1 MRNRTPRR
9 AREWGGLQIASLRAI
24 AVRNHHNIESS
35 ATSMHTLRACGGEEY
50 NRPMPPA
57 STPPD
62 RPARIVLTR
71 REALRLLELI
81 ESPPPRNAKFR
92 QAQAR
97 YQRMKRAHEG
107 A

>member
-1 MRNRTPRR
+1 
-9 AREWGGLQIASLRAI
+9 
-24 AVRNHHNIESS
+24 
-35 ATSMHTLRACGGEEY
+35 MHTLRACGGEEY